1 MSVSGVESIVERE
14 NRWSVLRSTVI
25 GKEPMKIINAT
36 IVTAF
41 SESAI
46 GTKIVNPSGFRAHL
60 ADAIGSTDFAAQR
73 VPGQA
78 FLTLPEAAYKTVS
91 AGVGR
96 RTLNPSD
103 YVCREYRGR
112 VGAFLKREHAAP
124 VEGLA
129 AVVYTVEAYLADPDV
144 AGDESEVARVRE
156 SGATHVLVAPLA
168 FAGPKAPYP
177 AWTLLHNLAGGNKEA
192 LVWSADEIR
201 AKAKETE
208 EYWSEW
214 AVVAD

>member
-1 MSVSGVESIVERE
+1 
-14 NRWSVLRSTVI
+14 L
-25 GKEPMKIINAT
+25 KIINAN

-41 SESAI
+41 NEKDI
-46 GTKIVNPSGFRAHL
+46 GTKVVNASGFRAHL
-60 ADAIGSTDFAAQR
+60 ADAVGSCDFESQR

-91 AGVGR
+91 AGVGK
-96 RTLNPSD
+96 RTLNEED
-103 YVCREYRGR
+103 FVCRDYRGK
-112 VGAFLKREHAAP
+112 VGAFLKRAHAAP

-129 AVVYTVEAYLADPDV
+129 AVVYTTAAYLSDPDI
-144 AGDESEVARVRE
+144 AGDVEEVKRVEE

-177 AWTLLHNLAGGNKEA
+177 AWTLIHNLAGGNKEA
-192 LVWSADEIR
+192 LEWSADEIR
-201 AKAKETE
+201 AKAAETE
-208 EYWSEW
+208 AYWSEW